1 MALLERIKGPAD
13 VKALTSAELA
23 VLADEI
29 RREIIEVTSKNGG
42 HIGPNLGVVELTLAL
57 HRVFETPKDRFVMD
71 VAHQGYVHKLLT
83 GRAGPRFK
91 KIRQGGGLSG
101 FLMREESEHDCYG
114 AGHAGTALSAALGM
128 AAARDLNKT
137 NEHVVAL
144 LGDAALTCGITM
156 EALNNVATSTKRL
169 IVVLNDNEWSIAKN
183 VGAISTYLNKL
194 ITTPGYNRFHHD
206 LEDFL
211 KKIPGGEELR
221 ELGARAK
228 KEAKDF
234 IVPSSLFEKFNLR
247 YLGPID
253 GHDLPLLIRYLEFC
267 KNSDQPVLL
276 HVLTKKGKGYDVAI
290 KNPEKFHGTSPFDI
304 ATGQSAPVKPGTPP
318 NWQDVFGKTLAQF
331 AKADPKIVGITA
343 AMPSGTS
350 LSHLAKEVPAQFFD
364 VGIAEEH
371 AVLFAAGLATSGL
384 HPLCAIYS
392 TFLQRAY
399 DPIVHD
405 VALQNLPVAFCM
417 DRAGLSPNDGP
428 THHGLFDIA
437 YLRTVPRA
445 VIMQPKDE
453 DEMVDMLHTALLHQ
467 GPAFIRYPRGPAVGV
482 KIKDQ
487 PAALPIGQAEV
498 LREGRDIIIWAL
510 GPMLQDAAKLADK
523 LATEQGLSVG
533 IVNARFAKPLDTELL
548 HQQARTARLIVTMED
563 HVLMGGFGSAVLE
576 ALNEAG
582 LSTPV
587 ERIGWPD
594 NFVGHGSSVAEL
606 RAQNGISPTDIEE
619 KVLRRW
625 KNSVSKMTPQIQSVR

>member
-221 ELGARAK
+221 ELGSRAK

-482 KIKDQ
+482 KIKGQ

-523 LATEQGLSVG
+523 LAAEQGVSVG

-625 KNSVSKMTPQIQSVR
+625 KAATKSTRVQTEVAR